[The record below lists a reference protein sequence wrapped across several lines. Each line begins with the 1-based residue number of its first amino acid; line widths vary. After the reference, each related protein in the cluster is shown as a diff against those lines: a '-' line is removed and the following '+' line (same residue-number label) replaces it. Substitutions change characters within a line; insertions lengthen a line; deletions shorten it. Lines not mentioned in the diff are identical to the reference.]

1 MAKKEVKAQIL
12 GMSPIDAKKKF
23 KLTLTQRSKL
33 AEKGQSISKVNEVMT
48 GAELSKF
55 AQWKTLGNIEEVKTA
70 SKKAE

>member
-1 MAKKEVKAQIL
+1 MAKKEAEAQIL
-12 GMSPIDAKKKF
+12 GMSPIDSKKKF

-33 AEKGQSISKVNEVMT
+33 AEKGQSISKVKEVMT

-55 AQWKTLGNIEEVKTA
+55 PQWKTLGLLEEVKTA